1 MAILDVTSLGFLGLC
16 VKDPEPELGC
26 MIAENMDLVYTGNY
40 WLIALPGLMIVLFV
54 IMINI
59 IGDGI
64 RTSMHKESS

>member
-1 MAILDVTSLGFLGLC
+1 
-16 VKDPEPELGC
+16 

-54 IMINI
+54 ILINI

-64 RTSMHKESS
+64 RTAMHKEST